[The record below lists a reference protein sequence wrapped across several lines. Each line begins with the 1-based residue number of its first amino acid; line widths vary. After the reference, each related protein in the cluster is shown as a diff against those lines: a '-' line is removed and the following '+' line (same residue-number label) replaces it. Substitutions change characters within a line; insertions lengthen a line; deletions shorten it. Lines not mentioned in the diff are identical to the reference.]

1 MLKRYK
7 DRKKYKT
14 EELYIVPVRRIKDLV
29 YKPNGRASLK
39 SAFIEMAV
47 VAYKPYSSYEVI
59 HIERDLLLP
68 VVGCDHDVVKI
79 GDGGICVLERDIIKF
94 TDYFY
99 SIPELS
105 SKKKITGS
113 FIKALNK
120 ALTEKQKR
128 MQEEPEQQ
136 KSDNGF
142 VC

>member
-14 EELYIVPVRRIKDLV
+14 EELYIVPIRRVKDLV
-29 YKPNGRASLK
+29 YKPDGRATLK
-39 SAFIEMAV
+39 STFIEMAV
-47 VAYKPYSSYEVI
+47 VKYKPYSSYEVI

-68 VVGCDHDVVKI
+68 VVGCDHDAEKV
-79 GDGGICVLERDIIKF
+79 GEGGICVLEKDILKF

-99 SIPELS
+99 NIPDLYT
-105 SKKKITGS
+105 KKKINGS

-120 ALTEKQKR
+120 VLTERVYKNIKEN
-128 MQEEPEQQ
+128 EEQ
-136 KSDNGF
+136 SDNNY